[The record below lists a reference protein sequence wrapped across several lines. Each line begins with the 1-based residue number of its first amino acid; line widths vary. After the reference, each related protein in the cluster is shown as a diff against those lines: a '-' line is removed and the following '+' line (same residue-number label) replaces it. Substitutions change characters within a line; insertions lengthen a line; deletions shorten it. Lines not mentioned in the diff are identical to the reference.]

1 MTKRKISKVF
11 NHLKQHFKFKPVNF
25 RRISLTLAESVDA
38 WRFFPRLIIAMY
50 ATLIVWVCTWYFA
63 IPTYQVTHCDP
74 ASMKII
80 TDAGIPIKDAIKYT
94 CNVVEVTGGPSMA
107 QTTFVST
114 IVGMAGLIF
123 GMYTSTGRKWD
134 DGLPND
140 IDNHPK
146 FKQANENATTP
157 QTEKDNSDPPTSTG

>member
-1 MTKRKISKVF
+1 MSKRKVTKLFHHIK
-11 NHLKQHFKFKPVNF
+11 NGFKFRPVNF

-38 WRFFPRLIIAMY
+38 WRLFPRLIIGAY
-50 ATLIVWVCTWYFA
+50 ALLIMWVCTWYFH
-63 IPTYQVTHCDP
+63 IPTYKVTHCDS
-74 ASMKII
+74 ASMKIMV
-80 TDAGIPIKDAIKYT
+80 DSGVPINDAIKFS
-94 CNVVEVTGGPSMA
+94 CNVNEVAGGPSMA

-134 DGLPND
+134 DGLPGD

-146 FKQANENATTP
+146 FRRQDGTTEIP
-157 QTEKDNSDPPTSTG
+157 KSDTPPTTG

>member
-1 MTKRKISKVF
+1 MPKQQIKRVF
-11 NHLKQHFKFKPVNF
+11 HHIKQHFKFRPVNF

-38 WRFFPRLIIAMY
+38 WRIFPRLIIFMY
-50 ATLIVWVCTWYFA
+50 TLLIMWVCTWYFA

-74 ASMKII
+74 TSMKIM
-80 TDAGIPIKDAIKYT
+80 TDSGIPIKDAIKYA
-94 CNVVEVTGGPSMA
+94 CNVTEITGGPSMA

-134 DGLPND
+134 DGLPGD

-146 FKQANENATTP
+146 FRRQLE
-157 QTEKDNSDPPTSTG
+157 TEKSEPPAPSGQ